1 MRTAKELFAEL
12 NSFDENR
19 RIEAKSAS
27 AVGKSMME
35 TVCAFANEP
44 GLCGGYLL
52 LGAKRTGMAEDGRPV
67 YEPENIENTD
77 KVQSD
82 FVVMCNSMFNVR
94 IRPIIN
100 VEEYLGKTVIV
111 VKIEELPESQKPAY
125 FAKRGLPEGAFR
137 RIGPSDEKCSEED
150 MYLFYQSA
158 DTYDSCIVDDADL
171 DDIDENALNF
181 YRKLRK
187 EVNPDAEEL
196 TLDDVD
202 LLRALGAI
210 KKNKQGGYDLTYTG
224 LLVFGKQMSLRRLV
238 PSFRVDYIRISGN
251 QWLADGDN
259 RFEQTIDMRGPLIL
273 MVNKACSAVMD
284 DLPKG
289 FELKKDSMQASTPA
303 ILPNKVLREAIVN
316 SYIHRSNRV
325 NQPIQIIRYSNRIE
339 IHNPG
344 YSLKPQ
350 DDWGEP
356 GSMLRNPRISE
367 IFHDTNLA
375 ETKGT
380 GIGAMR
386 RLMKEAGLMPP
397 TFESNHEA
405 NKFTARLLLHHFLS
419 KENME
424 WLAQYA
430 EFGLVNE
437 QKLALVFVR
446 EVGAIDNATYRQL
459 DSSITHARARLE
471 IHKLCDLGF
480 IEKKGQGRNTYYI
493 RTSKVVSLGERLRP
507 QGERLLPQLGTLC
520 ERLLPQHG
528 TLCERLLPQ
537 HGTLCER
544 IPPQHGT
551 LCERIPPQHGT
562 LCEKIPPQHGTLG
575 EKIPLQHGTL
585 GEKIPPQHGTLGER
599 YQGENERYQ
608 AFGERYQGANREE
621 LLLLLPDDIKK
632 RIDEVGKRV
641 PKDVLYKL
649 VVDMCSIV
657 PLSMDDLSVL
667 LHRKS
672 KSFKNKNIKVL
683 LENNQLFY
691 WIPEMTNH
699 PLQKY
704 VAASSMARSNSRKSC

>member
-35 TVCAFANEP
+35 TVCVFANEP

-52 LGAKRTGMAEDGRPV
+52 LGAKRTGIAEDGRPI

-77 KVQSD
+77 KIQSD
-82 FVVMCNSMFNVR
+82 FVAMCNSMFNVR

-100 VEEYLGKTVIV
+100 VEEYFGKTVIV

-171 DDIDENALNF
+171 GDIDENALNF

-196 TLDDVD
+196 TLNDVD

-419 KENME
+419 KENVE

-493 RTSKVVSLGERLRP
+493 RTSKVVSLEERLPPQDEKIPPQSERLRP
-507 QGERLLPQLGTLC
+507 QGERLRPQD
-520 ERLLPQHG
+520 
-528 TLCERLLPQ
+528 
-537 HGTLCER
+537 
-544 IPPQHGT
+544 
-551 LCERIPPQHGT
+551 
-562 LCEKIPPQHGTLG
+562 
-575 EKIPLQHGTL
+575 
-585 GEKIPPQHGTLGER
+585 EKIPPQHGTLGER
-599 YQGENERYQ
+599 LPPPGERLLPQ
-608 AFGERYQGANREE
+608 HGTLGERYQGEDERYQGKLGTFEEECMLKPRAELVRELPNELQERVNNIGNRASRETVCQLLIDLCAFKPYSYEE
-621 LLLLLPDDIKK
+621 LASILQ
-632 RIDEVGKRV
+632 RS
-641 PKDVLYKL
+641 PKALKDKYLK
-649 VVDMCSIV
+649 
-657 PLSMDDLSVL
+657 PLRLA
-667 LHRKS
+667 
-672 KSFKNKNIKVL
+672 NK
-683 LENNQLFY
+683 LFY
-691 WIPEMTNH
+691 WIPEMINH

-704 VAASSMARSNSRKSC
+704 VADPSMARSNTKKLDNKDK

>member
-1 MRTAKELFAEL
+1 MTSPYLNIIKKMRTAKELFAEL

-52 LGAKRTGMAEDGRPV
+52 LGAKRTGIAEDGRPI

-77 KVQSD
+77 KIQSD
-82 FVVMCNSMFNVR
+82 FVAMCNSMFNVR

-196 TLDDVD
+196 TLNDVD

-430 EFGLVNE
+430 EFDLVNE

-480 IEKKGQGRNTYYI
+480 LEKKGQGRNTYYI

-507 QGERLLPQLGTLC
+507 QD
-520 ERLLPQHG
+520 
-528 TLCERLLPQ
+528 
-537 HGTLCER
+537 
-544 IPPQHGT
+544 
-551 LCERIPPQHGT
+551 
-562 LCEKIPPQHGTLG
+562 EKIPP
-575 EKIPLQHGTL
+575 QHGTL
-585 GEKIPPQHGTLGER
+585 GEKIPPQHGTLGEKIPPQHGTLGKKIPP
-599 YQGENERYQ
+599 QGEKIPPQHGTFEIESQPKSRNELLRELPKGLQ
-608 AFGERYQGANREE
+608 ERVAKLGKWASREKVSQLLVDLCAFKPYSYEE
-621 LLLLLPDDIKK
+621 LALIIQRAAKPMKDKYIK
-632 RIDEVGKRV
+632 
-641 PKDVLYKL
+641 
-649 VVDMCSIV
+649 
-657 PLSMDDLSVL
+657 PLRLA
-667 LHRKS
+667 
-672 KSFKNKNIKVL
+672 NK
-683 LENNQLFY
+683 LFY
-691 WIPEMTNH
+691 WIPEMINH

-704 VAASSMARSNSRKSC
+704 VADPSMARSSNKKRKQ

>member
-1 MRTAKELFAEL
+1 MRTAKKLFAEL

-52 LGAKRTGMAEDGRPV
+52 LGAKRTGIAEDGRPI

-77 KVQSD
+77 KIQSD
-82 FVVMCNSMFNVR
+82 FVAMCNSMFNVR

-196 TLDDVD
+196 TLNDVD
-202 LLRALGAI
+202 LLRALGAV

-480 IEKKGQGRNTYYI
+480 LEKKGQGRNTYYI

-507 QGERLLPQLGTLC
+507 QD

-528 TLCERLLPQ
+528 TLGERLLPQ
-537 HGTLCER
+537 HGTL
-544 IPPQHGT
+544 
-551 LCERIPPQHGT
+551 
-562 LCEKIPPQHGTLG
+562 G
-575 EKIPLQHGTL
+575 EKILPQHGTL
-585 GEKIPPQHGTLGER
+585 GEKIPPQHGTLGEKIPPQHGTLGKKIPP
-599 YQGENERYQ
+599 QGEKIPPQHGTFEIESQPKSRNELLRELPKGLQ
-608 AFGERYQGANREE
+608 ERVSKLGKWASREKVSQLLVDLCAFKPYSYEE
-621 LLLLLPDDIKK
+621 LALIIQRAAKPMKDKYIK
-632 RIDEVGKRV
+632 
-641 PKDVLYKL
+641 
-649 VVDMCSIV
+649 
-657 PLSMDDLSVL
+657 PLRLA
-667 LHRKS
+667 
-672 KSFKNKNIKVL
+672 NK
-683 LENNQLFY
+683 LFY
-691 WIPEMTNH
+691 WIPEMINH

-704 VAASSMARSNSRKSC
+704 VADPSMARSNTQKK

>member
-1 MRTAKELFAEL
+1 MMSPYLNIIKKMRTAKELFAEL

-52 LGAKRTGMAEDGRPV
+52 LGAKRTGIAEDGRPV

-77 KVQSD
+77 KIQSD
-82 FVVMCNSMFNVR
+82 FVAMCNSMFNVR

-100 VEEYLGKTVIV
+100 VEEYLDKTVIV

-125 FAKRGLPEGAFR
+125 FAKRGLPEGAFH

-196 TLDDVD
+196 TLNDVD

-273 MVNKACSAVMD
+273 MVNKACSAVVD

-471 IHKLCDLGF
+471 IHKLCNLGF
-480 IEKKGQGRNTYYI
+480 LEKKGQGRNTYYI

-507 QGERLLPQLGTLC
+507 QN
-520 ERLLPQHG
+520 
-528 TLCERLLPQ
+528 
-537 HGTLCER
+537 
-544 IPPQHGT
+544 
-551 LCERIPPQHGT
+551 
-562 LCEKIPPQHGTLG
+562 EKIPPQHGTLD
-575 EKIPLQHGTL
+575 EKIPPQHGTLDEKIPPQHGTLDEKIPPQYGTL
-585 GEKIPPQHGTLGER
+585 GEKIPPQHGTLGEKIPSQHGTFEIESQPKSR
-599 YQGENERYQ
+599 NELLRELPKGLQ
-608 AFGERYQGANREE
+608 ERVAKLGKWASREKVSQLLVDLCAFKPYSYEE
-621 LLLLLPDDIKK
+621 LALIIQRAAKPMKDKYIK
-632 RIDEVGKRV
+632 
-641 PKDVLYKL
+641 
-649 VVDMCSIV
+649 
-657 PLSMDDLSVL
+657 PLRLA
-667 LHRKS
+667 
-672 KSFKNKNIKVL
+672 NK
-683 LENNQLFY
+683 LFY
-691 WIPEMTNH
+691 WIPEMINH

-704 VAASSMARSNSRKSC
+704 VADPSMARSSNKKRKQ

>member
-1 MRTAKELFAEL
+1 MTSPYLNIIKKMRTAKELFAEL

-52 LGAKRTGMAEDGRPV
+52 LGAKRTGIAEDGRPI
-67 YEPENIENTD
+67 YEPENIEYTD
-77 KVQSD
+77 KIQSD
-82 FVVMCNSMFNVR
+82 FVAMCNSMFNVR

-480 IEKKGQGRNTYYI
+480 LEKKGQGRNTYYI

-507 QGERLLPQLGTLC
+507 Q
-520 ERLLPQHG
+520 
-528 TLCERLLPQ
+528 
-537 HGTLCER
+537 
-544 IPPQHGT
+544 
-551 LCERIPPQHGT
+551 
-562 LCEKIPPQHGTLG
+562 
-575 EKIPLQHGTL
+575 
-585 GEKIPPQHGTLGER
+585 HGTLGER
-599 YQGENERYQ
+599 YQGEGERYQGEGERYQGEDERYQGENERYQ
-608 AFGERYQGANREE
+608 GEDERYQGEVGTFGERYQGINREE

-641 PKDVLYKL
+641 PKDVLNKL

-667 LHRKS
+667 LHRNS

-683 LENNQLFY
+683 LETKQLFY
-691 WIPEMTNH
+691 WIPEMINH

-704 VAASSMARSNSRKSC
+704 VADPSMARSNTKKLDNKDK

>member
-82 FVVMCNSMFNVR
+82 FVAMCNSMFNVR

-251 QWLADGDN
+251 QWLSDGDN

-430 EFGLVNE
+430 ELGLVNE

-507 QGERLLPQLGTLC
+507 QV
-520 ERLLPQHG
+520 
-528 TLCERLLPQ
+528 
-537 HGTLCER
+537 
-544 IPPQHGT
+544 
-551 LCERIPPQHGT
+551 
-562 LCEKIPPQHGTLG
+562 
-575 EKIPLQHGTL
+575 
-585 GEKIPPQHGTLGER
+585 EKIPPQHGTLGER
-599 YQGENERYQ
+599 LPPQGERLLPQHSTLGERLPPQ
-608 AFGERYQGANREE
+608 DERLLPQHGTLGERYQGEDERYQGKLGTFEEECMLKPREE
-621 LLLLLPDDIKK
+621 LVRELSKELQERVNNIGSRASRETVCQLL
-632 RIDEVGKRV
+632 IDLCAFKPYNYEELASILQRS
-641 PKDVLYKL
+641 PKALKDKYLK
-649 VVDMCSIV
+649 
-657 PLSMDDLSVL
+657 PLRLA
-667 LHRKS
+667 
-672 KSFKNKNIKVL
+672 NK
-683 LENNQLFY
+683 LFY
-691 WIPEMTNH
+691 WIPEMINH

-704 VAASSMARSNSRKSC
+704 VADPTMVRSNTKKK

>member
-1 MRTAKELFAEL
+1 MMSPYLNIIKKMRTAKELFAEL

-52 LGAKRTGMAEDGRPV
+52 LGAKRTGIAEDGRPV

-77 KVQSD
+77 KIQSD
-82 FVVMCNSMFNVR
+82 FVAMCNSMFNVR

-100 VEEYLGKTVIV
+100 VEEYLDKTVIV

-196 TLDDVD
+196 TLNDVD

-273 MVNKACSAVMD
+273 MVNKACSAVVD

-471 IHKLCDLGF
+471 IHKLCNLGF
-480 IEKKGQGRNTYYI
+480 LEKKGQGRNTYYI

-507 QGERLLPQLGTLC
+507 QN
-520 ERLLPQHG
+520 
-528 TLCERLLPQ
+528 
-537 HGTLCER
+537 
-544 IPPQHGT
+544 
-551 LCERIPPQHGT
+551 
-562 LCEKIPPQHGTLG
+562 EKIPPQHGTLD
-575 EKIPLQHGTL
+575 EKIPPQHGTLDEKIPPQHGTLDEKIPPQYGTL
-585 GEKIPPQHGTLGER
+585 GEKIPPQHGTLGEKIPPQHGTFEIESQPKSR
-599 YQGENERYQ
+599 NELLRELPKGLQ
-608 AFGERYQGANREE
+608 ERVAKLGKWASREKVSQLLVDLCAFKPYSYEE
-621 LLLLLPDDIKK
+621 LALIIQRAAKPMKDKYIK
-632 RIDEVGKRV
+632 
-641 PKDVLYKL
+641 
-649 VVDMCSIV
+649 
-657 PLSMDDLSVL
+657 PLRLA
-667 LHRKS
+667 
-672 KSFKNKNIKVL
+672 NK
-683 LENNQLFY
+683 LFY
-691 WIPEMTNH
+691 WIPEMINH

-704 VAASSMARSNSRKSC
+704 VADPSMARSSNKKRKQ

>member
-1 MRTAKELFAEL
+1 MTSPYLNIIKKMRTAKELFAEL

-82 FVVMCNSMFNVR
+82 FVAMCNSMFNVR

-251 QWLADGDN
+251 QWLSDGDN

-493 RTSKVVSLGERLRP
+493 RTSKVVSLAERLPSQDERLLPQHSTLGERLPP
-507 QGERLLPQLGTLC
+507 QGERLLPQHSTLGERLPPQD
-520 ERLLPQHG
+520 ERLL
-528 TLCERLLPQ
+528 
-537 HGTLCER
+537 
-544 IPPQHGT
+544 
-551 LCERIPPQHGT
+551 
-562 LCEKIPPQHGTLG
+562 
-575 EKIPLQHGTL
+575 
-585 GEKIPPQHGTLGER
+585 PQHGTLGER
-599 YQGENERYQ
+599 YQGED
-608 AFGERYQGANREE
+608 ERYQGKLGTFEEECMLKPREE
-621 LLLLLPDDIKK
+621 LVRELSKELQERVNNIGSRASRETVCQLL
-632 RIDEVGKRV
+632 IDLCAFKPYNYEELASILQRS
-641 PKDVLYKL
+641 PKALKDKYLK
-649 VVDMCSIV
+649 
-657 PLSMDDLSVL
+657 PLRLA
-667 LHRKS
+667 
-672 KSFKNKNIKVL
+672 NK
-683 LENNQLFY
+683 LFY
-691 WIPEMTNH
+691 WIPEMINH

-704 VAASSMARSNSRKSC
+704 VADPTMVRSNTKKK

>member
-82 FVVMCNSMFNVR
+82 FVAMCNSMFNVR

-171 DDIDENALNF
+171 GDIDENALNF

-507 QGERLLPQLGTLC
+507 Q
-520 ERLLPQHG
+520 
-528 TLCERLLPQ
+528 
-537 HGTLCER
+537 
-544 IPPQHGT
+544 
-551 LCERIPPQHGT
+551 
-562 LCEKIPPQHGTLG
+562 HGTLG
-575 EKIPLQHGTL
+575 EKIPPQHGTL
-585 GEKIPPQHGTLGER
+585 GEKIPPQHGTLGEKIPPQHGTLGKKIPP
-599 YQGENERYQ
+599 QGEKIPPQHGTFEIESQPKSRNELLRELPKGLQ
-608 AFGERYQGANREE
+608 ERVAKLGKWASREKVSQLLVDLCAFKPYSYEE
-621 LLLLLPDDIKK
+621 LALIIQRAAKPMKDKYIK
-632 RIDEVGKRV
+632 
-641 PKDVLYKL
+641 
-649 VVDMCSIV
+649 
-657 PLSMDDLSVL
+657 PLRLA
-667 LHRKS
+667 
-672 KSFKNKNIKVL
+672 NK
-683 LENNQLFY
+683 LFY
-691 WIPEMTNH
+691 WIPEMINH

-704 VAASSMARSNSRKSC
+704 VADPSMARSSNKKRKQ

>member
-1 MRTAKELFAEL
+1 M
-12 NSFDENR
+12 
-19 RIEAKSAS
+19 
-27 AVGKSMME
+27 
-35 TVCAFANEP
+35 
-44 GLCGGYLL
+44 
-52 LGAKRTGMAEDGRPV
+52 
-67 YEPENIENTD
+67 
-77 KVQSD
+77 
-82 FVVMCNSMFNVR
+82 
-94 IRPIIN
+94 
-100 VEEYLGKTVIV
+100 
-111 VKIEELPESQKPAY
+111 
-125 FAKRGLPEGAFR
+125 PEGAFR

-459 DSSITHARARLE
+459 DPSITHARARLE
-471 IHKLCDLGF
+471 IHKFCDLGF

-493 RTSKVVSLGERLRP
+493 RTSKVVSLGERLLP
-507 QGERLLPQLGTLC
+507 QGEKIPPQDERLLPQHGILGERLPPQD

-528 TLCERLLPQ
+528 TLGERLPPQDERLL
-537 HGTLCER
+537 
-544 IPPQHGT
+544 
-551 LCERIPPQHGT
+551 
-562 LCEKIPPQHGTLG
+562 
-575 EKIPLQHGTL
+575 
-585 GEKIPPQHGTLGER
+585 PQHGTLGER
-599 YQGENERYQ
+599 YQGED
-608 AFGERYQGANREE
+608 ERYQGKLGTFEEECMLKPREE
-621 LLLLLPDDIKK
+621 LVRELPNELQERVNNIGNRASRETVCQLL
-632 RIDEVGKRV
+632 IDLCAFKPYSYEELASILQRS
-641 PKDVLYKL
+641 PKALKDKYLK
-649 VVDMCSIV
+649 
-657 PLSMDDLSVL
+657 PLRLA
-667 LHRKS
+667 
-672 KSFKNKNIKVL
+672 NK
-683 LENNQLFY
+683 LFY
-691 WIPEMTNH
+691 WIPEMINH

-704 VAASSMARSNSRKSC
+704 VADPTMVRSNTKKK

>member
-82 FVVMCNSMFNVR
+82 FVAMCNSMFNVR

-430 EFGLVNE
+430 EFGLMNE

-480 IEKKGQGRNTYYI
+480 LEKKGQGRNTYYI

-507 QGERLLPQLGTLC
+507 QGEKIPPQHGSLGERLRPQD

-528 TLCERLLPQ
+528 TLGERLRPQDERLL
-537 HGTLCER
+537 
-544 IPPQHGT
+544 
-551 LCERIPPQHGT
+551 
-562 LCEKIPPQHGTLG
+562 
-575 EKIPLQHGTL
+575 
-585 GEKIPPQHGTLGER
+585 PQHGTLGER
-599 YQGENERYQ
+599 YQGED
-608 AFGERYQGANREE
+608 ERYQGKLGTFEEECMLKPREE
-621 LLLLLPDDIKK
+621 LVRELPNELQERVNNIGNRASRETVCQLL
-632 RIDEVGKRV
+632 IDLCAFKPYSYEELASILQRS
-641 PKDVLYKL
+641 PKALKDKYLK
-649 VVDMCSIV
+649 
-657 PLSMDDLSVL
+657 PLRLA
-667 LHRKS
+667 
-672 KSFKNKNIKVL
+672 NK
-683 LENNQLFY
+683 LFY
-691 WIPEMTNH
+691 WIPEMINH

-704 VAASSMARSNSRKSC
+704 VAAPSMARSSNKNRKQ

>member
-1 MRTAKELFAEL
+1 MKTAKELFDEL
-12 NSFDENR
+12 NSWDENR

-44 GLCGGYLL
+44 GLRGGYLL
-52 LGAKRTGMAEDGRPV
+52 LGAKRTGMTEDGKPV

-77 KVQSD
+77 KIQSD
-82 FVVMCNSMFNVR
+82 FVAMCNSMFNVR

-100 VEEYLGKTVIV
+100 VEEYQGKAVIV

-196 TLDDVD
+196 TLNDVD

-480 IEKKGQGRNTYYI
+480 LEKKGQGRNTYYI
-493 RTSKVVSLGERLRP
+493 KTSKVVTLGERLPPQSERIPPQHGTLGEMIPP
-507 QGERLLPQLGTLC
+507 QG

-528 TLCERLLPQ
+528 TLGERLPPQDERLLPQ
-537 HGTLCER
+537 DER
-544 IPPQHGT
+544 
-551 LCERIPPQHGT
+551 L
-562 LCEKIPPQHGTLG
+562 L
-575 EKIPLQHGTL
+575 
-585 GEKIPPQHGTLGER
+585 PQHGTLGER
-599 YQGENERYQ
+599 YQGEDERYQ
-608 AFGERYQGANREE
+608 AYLGTFEEECMLKPCEE
-621 LLLLLPDDIKK
+621 LVRELPNELQERVNNIGNRASREAVCQLL
-632 RIDEVGKRV
+632 IDLCAFKPYSYEELASILQRS
-641 PKDVLYKL
+641 PKALKDKYLK
-649 VVDMCSIV
+649 
-657 PLSMDDLSVL
+657 PLRLA
-667 LHRKS
+667 
-672 KSFKNKNIKVL
+672 NK
-683 LENNQLFY
+683 LFY
-691 WIPEMTNH
+691 WIPEMINH

-704 VAASSMARSNSRKSC
+704 VADPLMARSNTKKK

>member
-1 MRTAKELFAEL
+1 MKTAKELFDEL
-12 NSFDENR
+12 NSWDENR

-44 GLCGGYLL
+44 GLRGGYLL
-52 LGAKRTGMAEDGRPV
+52 LGAKRIGMTEDGKPV

-77 KVQSD
+77 KIQSD
-82 FVVMCNSMFNVR
+82 FVAMCNSMFNVR

-196 TLDDVD
+196 TLNDVD

-430 EFGLVNE
+430 EFDLVNE

-493 RTSKVVSLGERLRP
+493 KTSKVVSLGERLRP
-507 QGERLLPQLGTLC
+507 QGERLLPQ
-520 ERLLPQHG
+520 
-528 TLCERLLPQ
+528 
-537 HGTLCER
+537 
-544 IPPQHGT
+544 
-551 LCERIPPQHGT
+551 
-562 LCEKIPPQHGTLG
+562 HGTLG
-575 EKIPLQHGTL
+575 EKIPPQ

-599 YQGENERYQ
+599 LLPQDERLLPQ
-608 AFGERYQGANREE
+608 HGTLGERYQGEDERYQGKFGTFEEECMLKPREE
-621 LLLLLPDDIKK
+621 LVRELPNELQERVNNIGS
-632 RIDEVGKRV
+632 RASRETVCQLIIDLCAFKPYSYEE
-641 PKDVLYKL
+641 LA
-649 VVDMCSIV
+649 
-657 PLSMDDLSVL
+657 SVL
-667 LHRKS
+667 QRSS
-672 KSFKNKNIKVL
+672 KALKDKYLKPLRLANK
-683 LENNQLFY
+683 LFY
-691 WIPEMTNH
+691 WIPEMINH
-699 PLQKY
+699 PQQKY
-704 VAASSMARSNSRKSC
+704 VADPSMARSNTKKK

>member
-1 MRTAKELFAEL
+1 MKTAKELFDEL
-12 NSFDENR
+12 NSWDENR

-52 LGAKRTGMAEDGRPV
+52 LGAKRTGMTEDGKPV

-77 KVQSD
+77 KIQSD
-82 FVVMCNSMFNVR
+82 FVAMCNSMFNVR

-196 TLDDVD
+196 TLNDVD

-419 KENME
+419 KENVE

-480 IEKKGQGRNTYYI
+480 LEKKGQGRNTYYI
-493 RTSKVVSLGERLRP
+493 RTSKVVSLGERL
-507 QGERLLPQLGTLC
+507 LP
-520 ERLLPQHG
+520 
-528 TLCERLLPQ
+528 
-537 HGTLCER
+537 
-544 IPPQHGT
+544 
-551 LCERIPPQHGT
+551 
-562 LCEKIPPQHGTLG
+562 
-575 EKIPLQHGTL
+575 QHGTL
-585 GEKIPPQHGTLGER
+585 GEKIPPQHGTLGEKIPPQHGTLGEKIPPQHGTLSKKIPP
-599 YQGENERYQ
+599 QGEKIPPQHGTFEIESQPKSRNELLRELPKGLQ
-608 AFGERYQGANREE
+608 ERVAKLGKWASREKVSQLLVDLCAFKPYSYEE
-621 LLLLLPDDIKK
+621 LALIIQRAAKPMKDKYIK
-632 RIDEVGKRV
+632 
-641 PKDVLYKL
+641 
-649 VVDMCSIV
+649 
-657 PLSMDDLSVL
+657 PLRLA
-667 LHRKS
+667 
-672 KSFKNKNIKVL
+672 NK
-683 LENNQLFY
+683 LFY
-691 WIPEMTNH
+691 WIPEMINH

-704 VAASSMARSNSRKSC
+704 VADPSMARSNTKKRK

>member
-1 MRTAKELFAEL
+1 M
-12 NSFDENR
+12 
-19 RIEAKSAS
+19 
-27 AVGKSMME
+27 
-35 TVCAFANEP
+35 
-44 GLCGGYLL
+44 
-52 LGAKRTGMAEDGRPV
+52 
-67 YEPENIENTD
+67 
-77 KVQSD
+77 
-82 FVVMCNSMFNVR
+82 
-94 IRPIIN
+94 
-100 VEEYLGKTVIV
+100 EEYQGKMVIV
-111 VKIEELPESQKPAY
+111 AKIEELPESQKPAY
-125 FAKRGLPEGAFR
+125 FTKRGLPEGAFR

-196 TLDDVD
+196 TLNDVD

-471 IHKLCDLGF
+471 IHKLCNLGF
-480 IEKKGQGRNTYYI
+480 LEKKGQGRNTYYI

-507 QGERLLPQLGTLC
+507 Q
-520 ERLLPQHG
+520 HG
-528 TLCERLLPQ
+528 TL
-537 HGTLCER
+537 GKK
-544 IPPQHGT
+544 IPPQGK
-551 LCERIPPQHGT
+551 
-562 LCEKIPPQHGTLG
+562 KIPPQHGTLG
-575 EKIPLQHGTL
+575 KRYQG
-585 GEKIPPQHGTLGER
+585 GNER
-599 YQGENERYQ
+599 YQGEVGT
-608 AFGERYQGANREE
+608 FGERYQGVNREE
-621 LLLLLPDDIKK
+621 LLLQLPDDIKK

-641 PKDVLYKL
+641 SKDVLNKL

-667 LHRKS
+667 LHRNS

-691 WIPEMTNH
+691 WIPEMINH
-699 PLQKY
+699 PQQKY
-704 VAASSMARSNSRKSC
+704 IADLSMARSNTKKKK

>member
-1 MRTAKELFAEL
+1 MTSPYLNIIKKMRTAKELFAEL

-52 LGAKRTGMAEDGRPV
+52 LGAKRTGMAEDGSPV

-187 EVNPDAEEL
+187 EVNLDAEEL
-196 TLDDVD
+196 TLNDVD

-480 IEKKGQGRNTYYI
+480 LEKKGQGRNTYYI

-507 QGERLLPQLGTLC
+507 QD
-520 ERLLPQHG
+520 
-528 TLCERLLPQ
+528 
-537 HGTLCER
+537 
-544 IPPQHGT
+544 
-551 LCERIPPQHGT
+551 
-562 LCEKIPPQHGTLG
+562 EKIPP
-575 EKIPLQHGTL
+575 QHGTL
-585 GEKIPPQHGTLGER
+585 GEKIPPQHGTLGEKIPPQHGTLGKKIPP
-599 YQGENERYQ
+599 QGEKIPPQHGTFEIESQTKSRNELLRELPKGLQ
-608 AFGERYQGANREE
+608 ERVAKLGKWASREKVSQLLVDLCAFKPYSYEE
-621 LLLLLPDDIKK
+621 LALIIQRAAKPMKDKYIK
-632 RIDEVGKRV
+632 
-641 PKDVLYKL
+641 
-649 VVDMCSIV
+649 
-657 PLSMDDLSVL
+657 PLRLA
-667 LHRKS
+667 
-672 KSFKNKNIKVL
+672 NK
-683 LENNQLFY
+683 LFY
-691 WIPEMTNH
+691 WIPEMINH

-704 VAASSMARSNSRKSC
+704 VADPSMARSSNKKRKQ

>member
-1 MRTAKELFAEL
+1 MKTAKELFDEL
-12 NSFDENR
+12 NSWDENR

-44 GLCGGYLL
+44 GLRGGYLL
-52 LGAKRTGMAEDGRPV
+52 LGAKRIGMTEDGKPV

-77 KVQSD
+77 KIQSD
-82 FVVMCNSMFNVR
+82 FVAMCNSMFNVR

-196 TLDDVD
+196 TLNDVD

-397 TFESNHEA
+397 TFESNHDA

-480 IEKKGQGRNTYYI
+480 LEKKGQGRNTYYI
-493 RTSKVVSLGERLRP
+493 RTSKVVSLEERLRP
-507 QGERLLPQLGTLC
+507 QGERLLPQHGTLGERLRPQDERLRPQDERLRPQD

-528 TLCERLLPQ
+528 
-537 HGTLCER
+537 
-544 IPPQHGT
+544 I
-551 LCERIPPQHGT
+551 
-562 LCEKIPPQHGTLG
+562 
-575 EKIPLQHGTL
+575 
-585 GEKIPPQHGTLGER
+585 LGER
-599 YQGENERYQ
+599 YQGEDERNQAYLGTFEEECMLKPRAELVRELPNELQERVNNIGNRASRETVCQ
-608 AFGERYQGANREE
+608 LLIDLCAFKPYSYEE
-621 LLLLLPDDIKK
+621 LASILQ
-632 RIDEVGKRV
+632 RS
-641 PKDVLYKL
+641 PKALKDKYLK
-649 VVDMCSIV
+649 
-657 PLSMDDLSVL
+657 PLRLA
-667 LHRKS
+667 
-672 KSFKNKNIKVL
+672 NK
-683 LENNQLFY
+683 LFY
-691 WIPEMTNH
+691 WIPEMINH

-704 VAASSMARSNSRKSC
+704 VADPSMARSNTKKK

>member
-52 LGAKRTGMAEDGRPV
+52 LGAKRTGIAEDGRPI

-77 KVQSD
+77 KIQSD
-82 FVVMCNSMFNVR
+82 FVAMCNSMFNVR

-196 TLDDVD
+196 TLNDVD
-202 LLRALGAI
+202 LLRALGAV

-480 IEKKGQGRNTYYI
+480 LEKKGQGRNTYYI

-507 QGERLLPQLGTLC
+507 QD

-528 TLCERLLPQ
+528 TLGERLLPQ
-537 HGTLCER
+537 HGTL
-544 IPPQHGT
+544 
-551 LCERIPPQHGT
+551 
-562 LCEKIPPQHGTLG
+562 G
-575 EKIPLQHGTL
+575 EKILPQHGTL
-585 GEKIPPQHGTLGER
+585 GEKIPPQHGTLGEKIPPQHGTLGKKIPP
-599 YQGENERYQ
+599 QGEKIPPQHGTFEIESQPKSRNELLRELPKGLQ
-608 AFGERYQGANREE
+608 ERVSKLGKWASREKVSQLLVDLCAFKPYSYEE
-621 LLLLLPDDIKK
+621 LALIIQRAAKPMKDKYIK
-632 RIDEVGKRV
+632 
-641 PKDVLYKL
+641 
-649 VVDMCSIV
+649 
-657 PLSMDDLSVL
+657 PLRLA
-667 LHRKS
+667 
-672 KSFKNKNIKVL
+672 NK
-683 LENNQLFY
+683 LFY
-691 WIPEMTNH
+691 WIPEMINH

-704 VAASSMARSNSRKSC
+704 VADPSMARSNTQKK

>member
-52 LGAKRTGMAEDGRPV
+52 LGAKRTGMAEDGRPI

-77 KVQSD
+77 KIQSD
-82 FVVMCNSMFNVR
+82 FVAMCNSMFNVR

-196 TLDDVD
+196 TLNDVD

-397 TFESNHEA
+397 TFESNHDA

-471 IHKLCDLGF
+471 IHKLCNLGF
-480 IEKKGQGRNTYYI
+480 LEKKGQGRNTYYI

-507 QGERLLPQLGTLC
+507 QN
-520 ERLLPQHG
+520 
-528 TLCERLLPQ
+528 
-537 HGTLCER
+537 
-544 IPPQHGT
+544 
-551 LCERIPPQHGT
+551 
-562 LCEKIPPQHGTLG
+562 EKIPPQHGTLD
-575 EKIPLQHGTL
+575 EKIPPQHGTLDEKIPPQHGTLDEKIPPQYGTL
-585 GEKIPPQHGTLGER
+585 GEKIPPQHGTLGEKIPPQHGTFEIESQPKSR
-599 YQGENERYQ
+599 NELLRELPKGLQ
-608 AFGERYQGANREE
+608 EQVAKLGKWASREKVSQLLVDLCAFKPYSYEE
-621 LLLLLPDDIKK
+621 LALIIQRAAKPMKDKYIK
-632 RIDEVGKRV
+632 
-641 PKDVLYKL
+641 
-649 VVDMCSIV
+649 
-657 PLSMDDLSVL
+657 PLRLA
-667 LHRKS
+667 
-672 KSFKNKNIKVL
+672 NK
-683 LENNQLFY
+683 LFY
-691 WIPEMTNH
+691 WIPEMINH

-704 VAASSMARSNSRKSC
+704 VADPSMARSSNKKRKQ

>member
-1 MRTAKELFAEL
+1 MRTAKKLFAEL

-52 LGAKRTGMAEDGRPV
+52 LGAKRTGIAEDGRPI

-77 KVQSD
+77 KIQSD
-82 FVVMCNSMFNVR
+82 FVAMCNSMFNVR

-111 VKIEELPESQKPAY
+111 VKIEELSESQKPAY

-196 TLDDVD
+196 TLNDVD

-303 ILPNKVLREAIVN
+303 ILPNKVLREAIVS

-480 IEKKGQGRNTYYI
+480 LEKKGQGRNTYYI
-493 RTSKVVSLGERLRP
+493 RTSKVVALGERLRP
-507 QGERLLPQLGTLC
+507 QD
-520 ERLLPQHG
+520 
-528 TLCERLLPQ
+528 
-537 HGTLCER
+537 
-544 IPPQHGT
+544 
-551 LCERIPPQHGT
+551 
-562 LCEKIPPQHGTLG
+562 EKILP
-575 EKIPLQHGTL
+575 QHGTL
-585 GEKIPPQHGTLGER
+585 GEKIPPQGEMYHGKHGILVQKIPPQGEMYHGKHGTLGER
-599 YQGENERYQ
+599 YQRENERYQ
-608 AFGERYQGANREE
+608 AFEERYQGEVGTFGERYQGVNREE
-621 LLLLLPDDIKK
+621 LLLLLPDDIKN

-641 PKDVLYKL
+641 PKDILNKL

-667 LHRKS
+667 LHRNS

-683 LENNQLFY
+683 LETKQLFY
-691 WIPEMTNH
+691 WIPEMINH
-699 PLQKY
+699 PQQKY
-704 VAASSMARSNSRKSC
+704 IADPSMTRSNTKKK

>member
-12 NSFDENR
+12 NSIDENR

-52 LGAKRTGMAEDGRPV
+52 LGAKRTGMAEDGSPV

-196 TLDDVD
+196 TLNDVD

-430 EFGLVNE
+430 EFDLVNE

-480 IEKKGQGRNTYYI
+480 LEKKGQGRNTYYI

-507 QGERLLPQLGTLC
+507 QD
-520 ERLLPQHG
+520 
-528 TLCERLLPQ
+528 
-537 HGTLCER
+537 
-544 IPPQHGT
+544 
-551 LCERIPPQHGT
+551 
-562 LCEKIPPQHGTLG
+562 EKIPP
-575 EKIPLQHGTL
+575 QHGTL
-585 GEKIPPQHGTLGER
+585 GEKIPPQHGTLGKKIPP
-599 YQGENERYQ
+599 QGEKIPPQHGTFEIESQPKSRNELLRELPKGLQ
-608 AFGERYQGANREE
+608 ERVAKLGKWASREKVSQLLVDLCAFKPYSYEE
-621 LLLLLPDDIKK
+621 LALIIQRAAKPMKDKYIK
-632 RIDEVGKRV
+632 
-641 PKDVLYKL
+641 
-649 VVDMCSIV
+649 
-657 PLSMDDLSVL
+657 PLRLA
-667 LHRKS
+667 
-672 KSFKNKNIKVL
+672 NK
-683 LENNQLFY
+683 LFY
-691 WIPEMTNH
+691 WIPEMINH

-704 VAASSMARSNSRKSC
+704 VADPSMARSSNKKRKQ

>member
-1 MRTAKELFAEL
+1 MKTAKELFDEL
-12 NSFDENR
+12 NSWDENR

-44 GLCGGYLL
+44 GLRGGYLL
-52 LGAKRTGMAEDGRPV
+52 LGAKRIGMTEDGKPV

-77 KVQSD
+77 KIQSD
-82 FVVMCNSMFNVR
+82 FVAMCNSMFNVR

-196 TLDDVD
+196 TLNDVD

-419 KENME
+419 KENVE
-424 WLAQYA
+424 WLAQYT

-480 IEKKGQGRNTYYI
+480 LEKKGQGRNTYYI
-493 RTSKVVSLGERLRP
+493 RTSKVESLGERL
-507 QGERLLPQLGTLC
+507 L
-520 ERLLPQHG
+520 
-528 TLCERLLPQ
+528 
-537 HGTLCER
+537 
-544 IPPQHGT
+544 
-551 LCERIPPQHGT
+551 
-562 LCEKIPPQHGTLG
+562 PQHGTLG
-575 EKIPLQHGTL
+575 EKIPPQHGTL

-599 YQGENERYQ
+599 LRPQDERLLPQHGTLGERLRPQGEKIPPQ
-608 AFGERYQGANREE
+608 HGTLGERYQGEDERYQGKLGTFEEECMLKPREE
-621 LLLLLPDDIKK
+621 LVRELPNELQERVNNIGS
-632 RIDEVGKRV
+632 RASRETVCQLIIDLCAFKPYSYEE
-641 PKDVLYKL
+641 LA
-649 VVDMCSIV
+649 
-657 PLSMDDLSVL
+657 SVL
-667 LHRKS
+667 QRSS
-672 KSFKNKNIKVL
+672 KALKDKYLKPLRLANK
-683 LENNQLFY
+683 LFY
-691 WIPEMTNH
+691 WIPEMINH
-699 PLQKY
+699 PQQKY
-704 VAASSMARSNSRKSC
+704 VADPSMARSNTKKK

>member
-44 GLCGGYLL
+44 GLRGGYLI
-52 LGAKRTGMAEDGRPV
+52 LGAKRTGIAEDGRPV

-77 KVQSD
+77 KIQSD
-82 FVVMCNSMFNVR
+82 FVAMCNSMFNVR

-125 FAKRGLPEGAFR
+125 FAKRGLPDGAFR

-196 TLDDVD
+196 TLNDVD

-430 EFGLVNE
+430 EFGLGNE

-446 EVGAIDNATYRQL
+446 EVSAIDNTTYRQL

-507 QGERLLPQLGTLC
+507 QDEK
-520 ERLLPQHG
+520 
-528 TLCERLLPQ
+528 
-537 HGTLCER
+537 
-544 IPPQHGT
+544 
-551 LCERIPPQHGT
+551 IPPQHGT
-562 LCEKIPPQHGTLG
+562 LCEKIPPQHGTFGKKIPPQHGTLG
-575 EKIPLQHGTL
+575 EKIPPQHGILGEKIPPQHGTL
-585 GEKIPPQHGTLGER
+585 GEKIPPQHGTFEIESQPKSRDELLRELPKGLQERVMKLGKWASREKVS
-599 YQGENERYQ
+599 QLLVDLC
-608 AFGERYQGANREE
+608 AFKPYSYEE
-621 LLLLLPDDIKK
+621 LALIIQRAAKPMKDKYIK
-632 RIDEVGKRV
+632 
-641 PKDVLYKL
+641 
-649 VVDMCSIV
+649 
-657 PLSMDDLSVL
+657 PLRLA
-667 LHRKS
+667 
-672 KSFKNKNIKVL
+672 NK
-683 LENNQLFY
+683 LFY
-691 WIPEMTNH
+691 WIPEMINH

-704 VAASSMARSNSRKSC
+704 IADPSMARSSNKKRKQ

>member
-1 MRTAKELFAEL
+1 M
-12 NSFDENR
+12 
-19 RIEAKSAS
+19 
-27 AVGKSMME
+27 
-35 TVCAFANEP
+35 
-44 GLCGGYLL
+44 
-52 LGAKRTGMAEDGRPV
+52 
-67 YEPENIENTD
+67 
-77 KVQSD
+77 Q
-82 FVVMCNSMFNVR
+82 FNVR

-196 TLDDVD
+196 TLNDVD

-224 LLVFGKQMSLRRLV
+224 LMVFGKQMSLRRLV

-386 RLMKEAGLMPP
+386 RLMKEAGLMSPI
-397 TFESNHEA
+397 FESNHEA

-507 QGERLLPQLGTLC
+507 QD

-528 TLCERLLPQ
+528 TLGERL
-537 HGTLCER
+537 
-544 IPPQHGT
+544 PP
-551 LCERIPPQHGT
+551 
-562 LCEKIPPQHGTLG
+562 
-575 EKIPLQHGTL
+575 QHGTL
-585 GEKIPPQHGTLGER
+585 GEKIPPQHGTLGEKIPPQHGHWEKR
-599 YQGENERYQ
+599 YHLSMVHWAKRYHLK
-608 AFGERYQGANREE
+608 AKRYHLSMVHLRLKANR
-621 LLLLLPDDIKK
+621 K
-632 RIDEVGKRV
+632 
-641 PKDVLYKL
+641 
-649 VVDMCSIV
+649 VVM
-657 PLSMDDLSVL
+657 
-667 LHRKS
+667 
-672 KSFKNKNIKVL
+672 N
-683 LENNQLFY
+683 Y
-691 WIPEMTNH
+691 
-699 PLQKY
+699 
-704 VAASSMARSNSRKSC
+704 